1 MNAPL
6 VKKLR
11 LGFHDVVLM
20 SWFVQCQPSA
30 DSPWKV
36 SILVFAGSLR
46 RSYQIAIHL
55 PFASE
60 VKDGKNWSW
69 AAGAPPAPRLMY
81 RIGPHVTPP
90 LLDCSNEML
99 APDLVRS
106 RLF

>member
-11 LGFHDVVLM
+11 LGFHGVVLM
-20 SWFVQCQPSA
+20 SWFVQCTPSL
-30 DSPWKV
+30 DSPWNV
-36 SILVFAGSLR
+36 SMFVFVGSLR

-55 PFASE
+55 PFTSE
-60 VKDGKNWSW
+60 VKDGKNWSR

-81 RIGPHVTPP
+81 RIEPHVRPP
-90 LLDCSNEML
+90 LVDCSNEML
-99 APDLVRS
+99 APEVERS